1 MHETAYLN
9 PGLTIIFKDLRKE
22 EVEEITFHEP
32 EGIVGFVKE
41 LNKNTETLH
50 DVCHYKGS
58 AENVEI
64 EVAFQYSNDFT
75 ENILGFGNSFSTTIG
90 YALADE
96 SCYDYFA
103 FCDQDD
109 YWMPDKIEHAV
120 DTLSKKDQNTPLLFA
135 HNYYICDENLHG
147 TDTFCNGNPLNKV
160 TFQNMFFE
168 GVFPGFTIVINR
180 TLAQL
185 AFEKNAADDIF
196 YHDKWVSLIALS
208 LGNIIYDTAPLARY
222 RRYEA
227 AASSTNKGPVAKLK
241 WRIDNVLNGNFCP
254 RTQTMLTEYKRFF
267 YDASATD
274 IKEFLDIYT
283 GNSKAAK
290 LFYNHRLRRSLA
302 GEILMRM
309 IILLEK

>member
-1 MHETAYLN
+1 MSKTAIIMSSYNGTAYIEEQIESL
-9 PGLTIIFKDLRKE
+9 LAQTSQDITIFIRDDGSRDDTYNLLKSRYENNDRLRL
-22 EVEEITFHEP
+22 FS
-32 EGIVGFVKE
+32 G
-41 LNKNTETLH
+41 
-50 DVCHYKGS
+50 
-58 AENVEI
+58 EN
-64 EVAFQYSNDFT
+64 
-75 ENILGFGNSFSTTIG
+75 LGFGNSFSTTIG

-302 GEILMRM
+302 GELLMRM

>member
-1 MHETAYLN
+1 MSKTAIIMSSYNGTAYIEEQIESL
-9 PGLTIIFKDLRKE
+9 LAQTSQDITIFIRDDGSRDGTYNLLKSRYENNDRLRL
-22 EVEEITFHEP
+22 FS
-32 EGIVGFVKE
+32 G
-41 LNKNTETLH
+41 
-50 DVCHYKGS
+50 
-58 AENVEI
+58 EN
-64 EVAFQYSNDFT
+64 
-75 ENILGFGNSFSTTIG
+75 LGFGNSFSTTIG

-241 WRIDNVLNGNFCP
+241 WRINNVLNGNFCP